1 MQFCSRI
8 FQRSR
13 WALSANQNAPLKW
26 KIHPFMLCRFHI
38 ALLRSGAPLTLV
50 RAGLVVLH
58 LSLVGTVQAAQGSS
72 TASMANSRPYL
83 ATHGST
89 ALRFIEEYPVKPLVR
104 KPVASGP
111 PVAASAPAIAD
122 VALAN
127 DQAAASTPP
136 MPLPDADSMPSE
148 EPITELAQSTP
159 GSTAKVHPILPDDTR
174 RQVQAQDFLPLFRL
188 PASGSL
194 RDADVIMPAS
204 SLVAPTVGTQ
214 PASSA
219 TYRQE

>member
-1 MQFCSRI
+1 M
-8 FQRSR
+8 
-13 WALSANQNAPLKW
+13 
-26 KIHPFMLCRFHI
+26 PFRLHT
-38 ALLRSGAPLTLV
+38 AQLRGGTSLTLV
-50 RAGLVVLH
+50 RAGLVALH
-58 LSLVGTVQAAQGSS
+58 LSLMGTVQAAERSP
-72 TASMANSRPYL
+72 TVAVANSRPYL

-111 PVAASAPAIAD
+111 PVAASAPEIAD

-136 MPLPDADSMPSE
+136 MPLPEPGATPGG
-148 EPITELAQSTP
+148 EPIADLAKPTPDST
-159 GSTAKVHPILPDDTR
+159 TKVHPILPDDTR